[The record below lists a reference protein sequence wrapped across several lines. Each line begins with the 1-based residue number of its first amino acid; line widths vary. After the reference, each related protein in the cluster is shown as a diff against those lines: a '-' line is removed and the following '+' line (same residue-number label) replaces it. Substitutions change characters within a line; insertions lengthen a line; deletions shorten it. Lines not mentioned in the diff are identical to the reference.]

1 MSCISGLFSIFNS
14 IKNFCIK
21 FSEDKRCTLCGY
33 SNSEENVYRKS
44 LIDITNEDLKLQTL
58 SNIIAYKL
66 MDFTSSCPECYKYK
80 GIIMNTYCY
89 RTQFYISR
97 FSFYNL

>member
-1 MSCISGLFSIFNS
+1 MSCISGLFRIFNS

-44 LIDITNEDLKLQTL
+44 LVDIANEDLKLQTL
-58 SNIIAYKL
+58 SNIIEYKF
-66 MDFTSSCPECYKYK
+66 MDFT
-80 GIIMNTYCY
+80 
-89 RTQFYISR
+89 
-97 FSFYNL
+97 FSFPE